1 MTKKVAGNDFQK
13 YYKGVCQALTKAG
26 RQCAREAVGSRYCWQ
41 HLRER
46 ERMIEDLQENKTI
59 EILTE
64 TGKIDIDSINED
76 LWMLIEVLETEF
88 NIETEIQNLIG
99 GQYLVYLSK

>member
-1 MTKKVAGNDFQK
+1 MAKKDFQK
-13 YYKGVCQALTKAG
+13 LFKGECQALTKKG
-26 RQCAREAVGSRYCWQ
+26 RQCNREAVGSRYCWQ
-41 HLRER
+41 HLKKRKE
-46 ERMIEDLQENKTI
+46 MVKDLMENKTI

-64 TGKIDIDSINED
+64 TGKIDIDSIDED
-76 LWMLIEVLETEF
+76 LIMLIEVLETEF

>member
-1 MTKKVAGNDFQK
+1 MTKKVTG
-13 YYKGVCQALTKAG
+13 KGKCEALTKAG

-41 HLRER
+41 HLKER
-46 ERMIEDLQENKTI
+46 EKMIEDLRLDKTI

-64 TGKIDIDSINED
+64 LGKIDIDSINCD
-76 LWMLIEVLETEF
+76 LWMLVEVLETEF

>member
-1 MTKKVAGNDFQK
+1 MTKYQGK
-13 YYKGVCQALTKAG
+13 CQALTKAG
-26 RQCAREAVGSRYCWQ
+26 RQCNREAAGSRYCWQ
-41 HLRER
+41 HLKER
-46 ERMIEDLQENKTI
+46 ERMIEDLRKDKTI

-64 TGKIDIDSINED
+64 TGKINIDSIDCD
-76 LWMLIEVLETEF
+76 LWMLAEVLETEF

>member
-1 MTKKVAGNDFQK
+1 MTTGNFKKYF
-13 YYKGVCQALTKAG
+13 KGRCQALTKKG
-26 RQCAREAVGSRYCWQ
+26 RQCTREVVGSKYCWQ

-59 EILTE
+59 ELLTE
-64 TGKIDIDSINED
+64 LGKIDIDSIDCD
-76 LWMLIEVLETEF
+76 LWMLVEVLETEF
-88 NIETEIQNLIG
+88 NIETEIQNLVG

>member
-1 MTKKVAGNDFQK
+1 MTTGNFQK
-13 YYKGVCQALTKAG
+13 YLKGKCQALTKAG
-26 RQCAREAVGSRYCWQ
+26 KQCTREAVGSRYCWQ
-41 HLRER
+41 HLKER
-46 ERMIEDLQENKTI
+46 ERIIKDLQENKTI

-64 TGKIDIDSINED
+64 QGKINIDSIDED

-88 NIETEIQNLIG
+88 NVETEIQNLVG